1 MGNDRV
7 GRLETQGKEKTT
19 SHRSSESGGKEGTMI
34 KDKTGRAAGGIR
46 EFKDITGSDFP
57 FHCADSPISLD
68 GSFILPVVQD

>member
-1 MGNDRV
+1 M
-7 GRLETQGKEKTT
+7 T
-19 SHRSSESGGKEGTMI
+19 